1 MSEFDPMQRPPGV
14 PGGGPA
20 SPPTEPLRPEP
31 TSPLPPYDA
40 SPPRDDGPASTA
52 ARERR
57 ARDRIADAGRAARRG
72 GQAGARAAAGGGRV
86 AAGGGRLAAR
96 GGRFAARKFRA
107 FAAADGADDSG
118 LARLTEMHAV
128 NVAADAALTISLA
141 GTVFALPTDE
151 ARGRVALF
159 LVLTMAPFVLLAP
172 LVGPLLDRFRHGRR
186 WALGTT
192 LATRAFL
199 AWVLASAVVEDS
211 PWLFPA
217 ALGCLVASRS
227 YAVARAAAIPRLLP
241 RSISLVTANSRLTI
255 AGLIGMVLGGGIAGG
270 LAQVGPDWSLRFAF
284 AVYVAATVLAIRLPP
299 KVDATLGEVDLDGVP
314 VGTGPLPTAG
324 RGVRRMRAL
333 PRAVRYILWITSG
346 ARLLSGFLVL
356 FLAFL
361 MREHPIPGWAGPTVL
376 ALVAAAAGIGNAL
389 GSVAGNLRR
398 APSPELMSG
407 VLALVTIASGVLTAA
422 FYSVWTLVALGL
434 ATGVF
439 GQLVKLCLDA
449 VIQRDVAE
457 HTRAR
462 VFSWSETIL
471 QAFWVVGGAIGIAIP
486 LEPVLGFTIV
496 TVLLAA
502 LCAVAV
508 RARRIGAAVPAT
520 PAHPA

>member
-1 MSEFDPMQRPPGV
+1 MAG
-14 PGGGPA
+14 
-20 SPPTEPLRPEP
+20 
-31 TSPLPPYDA
+31 
-40 SPPRDDGPASTA
+40 
-52 ARERR
+52 
-57 ARDRIADAGRAARRG
+57 AGRAAGRG
-72 GQAGARAAAGGGRV
+72 GRAGIRVVGRGGRF
-86 AAGGGRLAAR
+86 AAR
-96 GGRFAARKFRA
+96 GGRFAARRFRA
-107 FAAADGADDSG
+107 FAAADGASDTG

-227 YAVARAAAIPRLLP
+227 YAVARAAAVPRLLP
-241 RSISLVTANSRLTI
+241 HGIGLVKANSRLNI
-255 AGLIGMVLGGGIAGG
+255 AGLVGMVLGGGIAGG
-270 LAQVGPDWSLRFAF
+270 LAQIGPDWSLRFAF
-284 AVYVAATVLAIRLPP
+284 AVYVAATVLAIRLPAR
-299 KVDATLGEVDLDGVP
+299 VDSSLGEVDVDGTP
-314 VGTGPLPTAG
+314 VGTQRLGSPE

-333 PRAVRYILWITSG
+333 PRAVRFVLWLTSG

-361 MREHPIPGWAGPTVL
+361 MREHPLPGFAGPTVL
-376 ALVAAAAGIGNAL
+376 AAVAGAAGLGNAL
-389 GSVAGNLRR
+389 GSVVGNLRR
-398 APSPELMSG
+398 APAPE
-407 VLALVTIASGVLTAA
+407 VLAAGIAAVAVVTVALTAA
-422 FYSVWTLVALGL
+422 LYSLWTLVALGL
-434 ATGVF
+434 AAGLF
-439 GQLVKLCLDA
+439 GQLAKLCLDA
-449 VIQRDVAE
+449 VIQRDVGE

-471 QAFWVVGGAIGIAIP
+471 QAFWVLGGAIGIAIP
-486 LEPVLGFTIV
+486 LEPVLGFALV
-496 TVLLAA
+496 TVLVAGLA
-502 LCAVAV
+502 AVAV
-508 RARRIGAAVPAT
+508 RARRIGATPMTTSTTPSPGPPAPPNPT
-520 PAHPA
+520 SA